1 MNKRRKIKLSFLF
14 GIVFFKDPE
23 GVRIGQLF
31 RRFTTSHYNAYKQ
44 DS

>member
-23 GVRIGQLF
+23 GVL
-31 RRFTTSHYNAYKQ
+31 KKD
-44 DS
+44 DSK

>member
-23 GVRIGQLF
+23 GVRIGQSF
-31 RRFTTSHYNAYKQ
+31 RRFWTPLY
-44 DS
+44 

>member
-23 GVRIGQLF
+23 GVRMGPPPFGPLQGAII
-31 RRFTTSHYNAYKQ
+31 
-44 DS
+44 